1 MDDVVKLPYYG
12 GSKGQVLE
20 IRQRPDGTIY
30 SRILVDEI
38 KTDISKEDLEKLDK
52 TKSLIEEA
60 TRPEAKQETENT
72 FEINLQ
78 SIQLA
83 AAELVSLQENFKK
96 SGELN
101 SEQQKKY
108 TENLEKLGVSAQKL
122 AHIQQDSGDDFRLL
136 FDSKSFSLKL
146 VNLSENM
153 FFIILAFADRHK
165 GGSKKKVENVKFPP
179 YAKKPQVEV
188 PIIKKKEECGENGEG
203 NGENEEENV
212 GEEGDEMPST
222 TMAPT
227 TTSTT
232 KKPAPD
238 TVTVDAPITE
248 TPVAEAKP
256 VGEYTYFQIN
266 DRHFIL
272 NTI

>member
-38 KTDISKEDLEKLDK
+38 KTDILKEDLEKLDK

-60 TRPEAKQETENT
+60 TKPEAKPESDNT

-96 SGELN
+96 SGELS

-108 TENLEKLGVSAQKL
+108 TANLEKLGVSAQKL

-136 FDSKSFSLKL
+136 FDSKYIFYSITSSIFNYK
-146 VNLSENM
+146 
-153 FFIILAFADRHK
+153 FILAFADRHK

-179 YAKKPQVEV
+179 YAKKPQVQPEV
-188 PIIKKKEECGENGEG
+188 LKKKEECGENGEE

-212 GEEGDEMPST
+212 GEEGDEMQPT
-222 TMAPT
+222 TVAPT
-227 TTSTT
+227 TTTTT
-232 KKPAPD
+232 KTSTSPD

-256 VGEYTYFQIN
+256 VGK
-266 DRHFIL
+266 
-272 NTI
+272 